1 MKLSEDKMAEE
12 NTEEKKKGGLLKIIM
27 FAAGGLG
34 LIGAG
39 LAIGFL
45 LFGGGPADPS
55 EEIEEIIE
63 RKLKEEKLAAEA
75 AEAEA
80 SGPIM
85 KESPEIKEYITTYYE
100 FAGTFTTN
108 LRASRKFLQV
118 GIGVST
124 QYDDTVMQN
133 VEMHQLALRSEILG
147 VISEFSEE
155 EIEGKEGRD
164 TLARAIAS
172 ALNAMLEEIEQ
183 FGGIEKVHFTSFM
196 LQ

>member
-1 MKLSEDKMAEE
+1 
-12 NTEEKKKGGLLKIIM
+12 
-27 FAAGGLG
+27 
-34 LIGAG
+34 
-39 LAIGFL
+39 
-45 LFGGGPADPS
+45 
-55 EEIEEIIE
+55 
-63 RKLKEEKLAAEA
+63 
-75 AEAEA
+75 
-80 SGPIM
+80 M

-108 LRASRKFLQV
+108 LRESRKFLQV

-155 EIEGKEGRD
+155 QIEGKEGRD
-164 TLARAIAS
+164 NLATALAD

>member
-1 MKLSEDKMAEE
+1 MKD
-12 NTEEKKKGGLLKIIM
+12 
-27 FAAGGLG
+27 F
-34 LIGAG
+34 
-39 LAIGFL
+39 
-45 LFGGGPADPS
+45 FGGKIPHYLAVAAFAYALVNGGWSLFDS
-55 EEIEEIIE
+55 LKSGE
-63 RKLKEEKLAAEA
+63 RKLKEEQLAAEA
-75 AEAEA
+75 EAAEA

-85 KESPEIKEYITTYYE
+85 KESPEIKEYVTKYYE

-164 TLARAIAS
+164 NLARAIAD

-196 LQ
+196 VQ

>member
-1 MKLSEDKMAEE
+1 MAEE
-12 NTEEKKKGGLLKIIM
+12 NTEEKKKGGLLKIII
-27 FAAGGLG
+27 FAVGGLG

-39 LAIGFL
+39 LGIGFL

-63 RKLKEEKLAAEA
+63 RKLKEEQLA

-80 SGPIM
+80 TEPSGPIM

-108 LRASRKFLQV
+108 LRESRKFLQV

-155 EIEGKEGRD
+155 QIEGKEGRNN
-164 TLARAIAS
+164 LAKALAD

>member
-1 MKLSEDKMAEE
+1 
-12 NTEEKKKGGLLKIIM
+12 
-27 FAAGGLG
+27 
-34 LIGAG
+34 
-39 LAIGFL
+39 
-45 LFGGGPADPS
+45 
-55 EEIEEIIE
+55 
-63 RKLKEEKLAAEA
+63 
-75 AEAEA
+75 
-80 SGPIM
+80 
-85 KESPEIKEYITTYYE
+85 
-100 FAGTFTTN
+100 
-108 LRASRKFLQV
+108 
-118 GIGVST
+118 
-124 QYDDTVMQN
+124 MQN

>member
-1 MKLSEDKMAEE
+1 MAEE
-12 NTEEKKKGGLLKIIM
+12 EQEEEPKKGGLMKIIM
-27 FAAGGLG
+27 MALGVIG
-34 LIGAG
+34 LIGVG
-39 LAIGFL
+39 IGTGYF
-45 LFGGGPADPS
+45 LFGGKPADPS
-55 EEIEEIIE
+55 VEIEEIIE
-63 RKLKEEKLAAEA
+63 RKLKEEKLAAET

-164 TLARAIAS
+164 ALARAIAG